1 MAVNPLQPTI
11 PFTLTPSIQNAE
23 RSQQRKEEKE
33 KKEDS
38 FLKSKITPT
47 KSNLESAETIVAL
60 PLEKQALELTG
71 QIIDSQTVIELL
83 AHRPKLKRSA
93 RNCFNTQSELK
104 KNSQFPDVKKFNK
117 AF

>member
-47 KSNLESAETIVAL
+47 KSNL
-60 PLEKQALELTG
+60 
-71 QIIDSQTVIELL
+71 D
-83 AHRPKLKRSA
+83 RPKLKRSA